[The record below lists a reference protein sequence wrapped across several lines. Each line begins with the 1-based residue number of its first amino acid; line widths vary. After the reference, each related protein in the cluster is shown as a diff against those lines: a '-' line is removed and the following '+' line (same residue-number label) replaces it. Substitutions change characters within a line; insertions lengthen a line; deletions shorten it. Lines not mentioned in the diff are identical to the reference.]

1 MLRKK
6 RSGHEFRGISPEAW
20 RESTV
25 GNICERDRFWAGSE
39 RVRSYGWR
47 HWWVSSGRRCG
58 KTRRRQVRDGETGM
72 MLMEGRRELIQET
85 DEAYRREWHGQPL
98 VILVMYTL
106 AADWTFVVCISH
118 HDHHRT
124 VLTAD
129 RPAHNFVPQFLHL
142 CAIRSTYNNA
152 AVCNGC
158 LFLEFMSHTE
168 TNSKSEVQVGFGLFK
183 EVILFG
189 CAVVLNVSGFR
200 VELIFANW

>member
-6 RSGHEFRGISPEAW
+6 RPGHEFRGIRPETW

-25 GNICERDRFWAGSE
+25 GNICERDRLWAGSE
-39 RVRSYGWR
+39 EWGSYGWR

-72 MLMEGRRELIQET
+72 KLTEGRRELIQET
-85 DEAYRREWHGQPL
+85 GEAYRKEWHGQPL

-118 HDHHRT
+118 HDRHHT

-129 RPAHNFVPQFLHL
+129 RPAHKLNFVPQFLHL
-142 CAIRSTYNNA
+142 CALSSTCNNA
-152 AVCNGC
+152 AVYDGC
-158 LFLEFMSHTE
+158 LLLEFMSHTE
-168 TNSKSEVQVGFGLFK
+168 NNSNSEVQVWFG
-183 EVILFG
+183 
-189 CAVVLNVSGFR
+189 
-200 VELIFANW
+200 